1 MPEDN
6 PPENNLANRV
16 APEDM
21 TQSLNA
27 NAPTDMVVYE
37 HKTEPQDEPNDVP
50 PELTARDTPQII
62 PQDVPE
68 NVQVHDQPRPD
79 KGTSRESVSQEQVYG
94 NNVPLV
100 DEPVRKTGSR
110 VHIEENSPSR
120 CSRGKEPRRKGSDRG
135 DTHGGESH
143 RRESHRT
150 DSRKTETHRSES
162 HKKDSHRSSSDRKD
176 SHKLESRRS
185 DSHRKDSHGRGSH
198 KSSKMDESHKKKK
211 IDATTVYGRPSFF
224 ATVGHLVDR
233 TPYVRN
239 PLQTKR
245 KGN

>member
-6 PPENNLANRV
+6 PPENDLANRV

-21 TQSLNA
+21 TQSLNTT
-27 NAPTDMVVYE
+27 APTDMVVYE

-50 PELTARDTPQII
+50 PEVTARDTPQII

-94 NNVPLV
+94 NNIPLV
-100 DEPVRKTGSR
+100 DEPVRQTGSR
-110 VHIEENSPSR
+110 FTLRRTHPVDAHGRKSPGERDLTGETLTEESLTEGNLIEHTR
-120 CSRGKEPRRKGSDRG
+120 AKLKL
-135 DTHGGESH
+135 
-143 RRESHRT
+143 T
-150 DSRKTETHRSES
+150 DQSLTKKT
-162 HKKDSHRSSSDRKD
+162 HRSSSDRKD

-185 DSHRKDSHGRGSH
+185 DPHRKDSHGRGSH
-198 KSSKMDESHKKKK
+198 KSSKMEESHKKKK
-211 IDATTVYGRPSFF
+211 IDATAVYGRPSFL
-224 ATVGHLVDR
+224 ATIGHLVDR

>member
-21 TQSLNA
+21 TQRLNA

-100 DEPVRKTGSR
+100 DEPVRQTGSR

-143 RRESHRT
+143 
-150 DSRKTETHRSES
+150 
-162 HKKDSHRSSSDRKD
+162 KKDSHRSSSDRKD
-176 SHKLESRRS
+176 SHKLESRRW

-198 KSSKMDESHKKKK
+198 KSSKMEESHKKKK

-239 PLQTKR
+239 PLQAKR